1 MCRDPLLYKLVE
13 KEQDETK
20 AKPIYTQPA
29 KLGRTPDTYFEKH
42 HIFVSQVR
50 SQHELSN
57 RKSEG
62 KTVTVCG
69 VIIIGSTICG
79 SYQIC

>member
-1 MCRDPLLYKLVE
+1 MGMCRDPLLYKFVA

-29 KLGRTPDTYFEKH
+29 KIGRTPDTYFEKH

-50 SQHELSN
+50 NQVHDLSDFIE
-57 RKSEG
+57 R
-62 KTVTVCG
+62 
-69 VIIIGSTICG
+69 GS
-79 SYQIC
+79 SYKI